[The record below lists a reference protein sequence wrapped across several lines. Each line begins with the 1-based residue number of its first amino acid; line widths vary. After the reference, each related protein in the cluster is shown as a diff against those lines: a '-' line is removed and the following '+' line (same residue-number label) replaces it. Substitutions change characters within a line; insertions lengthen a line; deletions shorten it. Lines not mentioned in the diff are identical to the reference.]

1 MSEKSTNGRNPG
13 LTPMPIPLSFEKL
26 MELNRPALSAMAEV
40 NGKVFEN
47 IAAINKNWV
56 SFLNRRLKE
65 DLAIPQHLAGCKTVQ
80 DMYGV
85 YTEFF
90 QNAVADYQSEFEQMS
105 KLGKSLAEETVQ
117 SVQARIESVA
127 RETGNGRSS

>member
-1 MSEKSTNGRNPG
+1 MSQKSSNGPG
-13 LTPMPIPLSFEKL
+13 PMPMPLAFSFEQL

-40 NGKVFEN
+40 NGKMFDN
-47 IAAINKNWV
+47 ISTINKNWV

-105 KLGKSLAEETVQ
+105 KLSKSLAEDTVHTM
-117 SVQARIESVA
+117 QARLESVA
-127 RETGNGRSS
+127 RETAGNGRPRQ